1 MRQRERVLR
10 IAAETA
16 EKMGLDPRNKEAI
29 DSIVIKDPSDKSF
42 SLNEKVEIKEHK
54 NQELPLQEEQASSQ
68 EDQLLPPKKK
78 NPFPPKKKKSTEID
92 ETAVTKTTVE

>member
-16 EKMGLDPRNKEAI
+16 EKTGLDPRNKEAI
-29 DSIVIKDPSDKSF
+29 DSVITKDPLDKSF
-42 SLNEKVEIKEHK
+42 SLNEKEEIKEHK
-54 NQELPLQEEQASSQ
+54 NQELPLQEEQISQ
-68 EDQLLPPKKK
+68 EGQLLPPKKK

-92 ETAVTKTTVE
+92 ETVATNTTVE